1 MNNLSN
7 YDMFSRSLK
16 EEKDAYEQRFTD
28 KQDAANESTAL
39 LYEGL
44 TAPFIEQSGMNL
56 LKKGI
61 KSGAKSL
68 GLSDEVVNSVQ
79 SIGEDLKAGNWS
91 EAGRKITNARKNPLF
106 SPEQQKFLIE
116 KQKGLNALRGAD
128 PTEGLPKPTA
138 PSASSGKAVTAEDVN
153 KRFAELSPENK
164 QIAMERGKI
173 KFKAG
178 YGPQQQDYEG
188 QMKIIDDITNSGGG
202 SAFEEL
208 SASLPKFAPAVPKV
222 VVPELADTSDL
233 LALPKVS
240 LADASTGRAIKPVKQ
255 IVKPT
260 QSAVVKDFD
269 GKILTDTNEVERQNL
284 EERIAKGTD
293 NEGELRTLQGRLKK
307 MIGQTAAPEELSPQ
321 ARAKQSLD
329 SFLKKYKKVQP
340 EDTNITPTSA
350 SKPLVNPR
358 DFAPDIEV
366 PEGSSYAR
374 GLNGYKVDA
383 RNIKSTP
390 SAAPA
395 PEVEA
400 PPAPSAPAPSAP
412 KIEETPGVPAPEVDK
427 IIGQEVTPTKEQ
439 LDTLAR
445 ADKGDYTVKNPT
457 RSAELKD
464 TYSKLSD
471 NGQKIYA
478 DKVEKG
484 GLDRYDYDGRQ
495 KLLQQADVEDKAQI
509 SQSQAQTK
517 PQTAEVPDSSSSKPP
532 IAEPDAPP
540 VEDKPGVVEDFGK
553 AFEKGATIDAELG
566 GPEDVA
572 GDVVAAAISVGTLL
586 FGLNSAHKNDAPPP
600 IKQINPTLQYGT
612 GQI

>member
-79 SIGEDLKAGNWS
+79 SIGEDIKSGNWS

-116 KQKGLNALRGAD
+116 KQKGLDALRG
-128 PTEGLPKPTA
+128 K
-138 PSASSGKAVTAEDVN
+138 SQASTVTKEDIN
-153 KRFAELSPENK
+153 KRFGELSPENK
-164 QIAMERGKI
+164 AIA
-173 KFKAG
+173 
-178 YGPQQQDYEG
+178 QQKSRLLDIDDYEG
-188 QMKIIDDITNSGGG
+188 QSKILDDIGKSGGG

-321 ARAKQSLD
+321 ARAKQTVD

-340 EDTNITPTSA
+340 EDTDITPTSA

-366 PEGSSYAR
+366 PEGGGYAR

-400 PPAPSAPAPSAP
+400 PPAPSAPAPAAP

-464 TYSKLSD
+464 TYSKLSE
-471 NGQKIYA
+471 NGKKIYA
-478 DKVEKG
+478 DKLPEA
-484 GLDRYDYDGRQ
+484 GLDRYDYDGRE
-495 KLLQQADVEDKAQI
+495 KLLQQADAADKAQI
-509 SQSQAQTK
+509 SQSQVETK
-517 PQTAEVPDSSSSKPP
+517 PQTSSQVPDSSSSKPP

-540 VEDKPGVVEDFGK
+540 VEEKPGVLEDFGK

-566 GPEDVA
+566 GPTDIA
-572 GDVVAAAISVGTLL
+572 GDVVAAAISVGSLL

>member
-79 SIGEDLKAGNWS
+79 SIGEDIKSGNWS

-116 KQKGLNALRGAD
+116 KQKGLDALRG
-128 PTEGLPKPTA
+128 K
-138 PSASSGKAVTAEDVN
+138 SQASTVTKEDIN
-153 KRFAELSPENK
+153 KRFGELSPENK
-164 QIAMERGKI
+164 AIA
-173 KFKAG
+173 
-178 YGPQQQDYEG
+178 QQKSRLLDIDDYEG
-188 QMKIIDDITNSGGG
+188 QSKILDDIGKSGGG

-321 ARAKQSLD
+321 ARAKQTVD

-340 EDTNITPTSA
+340 EDTDITPTSA

-366 PEGSSYAR
+366 PEGGGYAR

-400 PPAPSAPAPSAP
+400 PPAPSAPAPAAP
-412 KIEETPGVPAPEVDK
+412 KIEETPGVPAPEVER

-439 LDTLAR
+439 LDALAR
-445 ADKGDYTVKNPT
+445 ADRGDFTVKNPT

-464 TYSKLSD
+464 IYNKLSD

-509 SQSQAQTK
+509 SQSQVETK
-517 PQTAEVPDSSSSKPP
+517 PQTSSQVPDSSSSKPP

-540 VEDKPGVVEDFGK
+540 VEEKPGVLEDFGK

-566 GPEDVA
+566 GPTDIA
-572 GDVVAAAISVGTLL
+572 GDVVAAAISVGSLL

>member
-79 SIGEDLKAGNWS
+79 SIGEDIKSGNWS

-116 KQKGLNALRGAD
+116 KQKGLDALRG
-128 PTEGLPKPTA
+128 K
-138 PSASSGKAVTAEDVN
+138 SQASTVTKEDIN
-153 KRFAELSPENK
+153 KRFGELSPENK
-164 QIAMERGKI
+164 AIA
-173 KFKAG
+173 
-178 YGPQQQDYEG
+178 QQKSRLLDIDDYEG
-188 QMKIIDDITNSGGG
+188 QSKILDDIGKSGGG

-321 ARAKQSLD
+321 ARAKQTVD

-340 EDTNITPTSA
+340 EDTDITPTSA

-366 PEGSSYAR
+366 PEGGGYAR

-412 KIEETPGVPAPEVDK
+412 KIEETPGVPAPEVER

-439 LDTLAR
+439 LDALAR
-445 ADKGDYTVKNPT
+445 ADRGDFTVKNPT

-464 TYSKLSD
+464 IYNKLSD

-509 SQSQAQTK
+509 SQSQVETK
-517 PQTAEVPDSSSSKPP
+517 PQTSSQVPDSSSSKPP

-540 VEDKPGVVEDFGK
+540 VEEKPGVLEDFGK

-566 GPEDVA
+566 GPTDIA
-572 GDVVAAAISVGTLL
+572 GDVVAAAISVGSLL

>member
-79 SIGEDLKAGNWS
+79 SIGEDIKSGNWS

-116 KQKGLNALRGAD
+116 KQKGLDALRG
-128 PTEGLPKPTA
+128 K
-138 PSASSGKAVTAEDVN
+138 SQASTVTKEDIN
-153 KRFAELSPENK
+153 KRFGELSPENK
-164 QIAMERGKI
+164 AIA
-173 KFKAG
+173 
-178 YGPQQQDYEG
+178 QQKSRLLDIDDYEG
-188 QMKIIDDITNSGGG
+188 QSKILDDIGKSGGG

-321 ARAKQSLD
+321 ARAKQTVD

-340 EDTNITPTSA
+340 EDTDITPTSA

-366 PEGSSYAR
+366 PEGGGYAR

-400 PPAPSAPAPSAP
+400 PPAPSAPAPAAP
-412 KIEETPGVPAPEVDK
+412 KIEETPGVPAPEVER

-439 LDTLAR
+439 LDALAR
-445 ADKGDYTVKNPT
+445 ADRGDFTVKNPT

-464 TYSKLSD
+464 IYNKLSD

-509 SQSQAQTK
+509 SQSQVETK
-517 PQTAEVPDSSSSKPP
+517 PQTSSQVPDSTSSKPP

-540 VEDKPGVVEDFGK
+540 VEEKPGVLEDFGK

-566 GPEDVA
+566 GPTDIA
-572 GDVVAAAISVGTLL
+572 GDVVAAAISVGSLL